1 MQTKQISTKTIE
13 ALQRL
18 KAKGIKLCIATG
30 RSPVSLPKFVGVD
43 FDAYL
48 TFNGSYCYDQSG
60 TIFSNPIYADDVQQI
75 IRNAAALADP
85 FPLPR
90 RIGLPP
96 MAPMR
101 IWRNTIPSPI

>member
-1 MQTKQISTKTIE
+1 MNQIKIIFFDIDGTLVDMQTKQISTKTIE

-30 RSPVSLPKFVGVD
+30 RSPVSLP
-43 FDAYL
+43 
-48 TFNGSYCYDQSG
+48 
-60 TIFSNPIYADDVQQI
+60 
-75 IRNAAALADP
+75 
-85 FPLPR
+85 
-90 RIGLPP
+90 P